1 MNKQKL
7 AFFIENP
14 HHFDFYKNIFS
25 CLNKDK
31 FYIILNDKY
40 KSKSIFKESLNFIGK
55 QNFNYFFLSE
65 NKNFYFDHIISTL
78 ESKIC
83 FFYLFKRKIF
93 FHKNNKLIVKILSRL
108 KFNFYLIEK
117 SLSKNIIFFPRGMD
131 IKKKNFINPL
141 IKEISNIYFCHSE
154 IDKEIIKN
162 ENIKEIYIIGYPR
175 YDNFKTQRDHLKK
188 NILFLPSVANQNRT
202 IPNKQIENFLN
213 NFKNQLSKYNFFLKP
228 HPMYSLNKK
237 IMSIVHNHD
246 IKILSQD
253 VNLGSYY
260 DLADYVICNN
270 TGPFFSSIFIEKQTI
285 ILNEI
290 KDNFHPLINKIYNK
304 YKNYYYAGEEKTH
317 LLFKEDGFSK
327 NFWIE
332 QKKIRKK
339 FKNELFKN
347 SPENGSK
354 VCCKYLNEIILD
366 K

>member
-1 MNKQKL
+1 MSNKKL

-14 HHFDFYKNIFS
+14 YHLDFYKNIFS
-25 CLNKDK
+25 HLNKAN
-31 FYIILNDKY
+31 FYIIFNDKD
-40 KSKSIFKESLNFIGK
+40 KSKKIFEKQIKFIDKLNLS
-55 QNFNYFFLSE
+55 YFFLSE
-65 NKNFYFDHIISTL
+65 YKNDFFDFIVTTFDSNIFYFKL
-78 ESKIC
+78 LK
-83 FFYLFKRKIF
+83 KKIF
-93 FHKNNKLIVKILSRL
+93 FSSKNKFILNIL
-108 KFNFYLIEK
+108 NYFNINFFFIEK
-117 SLSKNIIFFPRGMD
+117 SLSKNLISFPRGMD
-131 IKKKNFINPL
+131 IKQRYIPPIKKKHID
-141 IKEISNIYFCHSE
+141 IYFCHSE
-154 IDKEIIKN
+154 IDREIVKR
-162 ENIKEIYIIGYPR
+162 ETKKKIYIIGYPR
-175 YDNFKTQRDHLKK
+175 YDNCYKTEKDHLKK
-188 NILFLPSVANQNRT
+188 NIFFIPSVGSLNRT
-202 IPNKQIENFLN
+202 KPNLQIENFLN
-213 NFKNQLSKYNFFLKP
+213 NFKDQLSKYNFFLKP

-270 TGPFFSSIFIEKQTI
+270 TGPFFSSVFIEKPTI

-339 FKNELFKN
+339 FRNELFKN